1 MLTLVIAIGIVLLSS
16 AICSGSEA
24 ALFSVRLVKVRR
36 LAQSKRPNA
45 LALLSIREQMNRP
58 IATIVILNNIA
69 NIVGTIVVGYLAT
82 AVLGSQW
89 LGLVSGM
96 LTFLVILF
104 SEIIPKTL
112 GERYSDQIALVIAR
126 PVAGLTR
133 ILTPLIWCIE
143 KITNPLTAGGNSFT
157 TDEAEIQLLA
167 KMGQEAGTIEDDEF
181 EMIRKIFNLN
191 DMMAADLMTP
201 RVVMTYLKG
210 DLTLAEAKEDILN
223 SPHSRII
230 VIGETP
236 DEVIGVALKTE
247 LLAGIIQ
254 GKLDQS
260 ISNFAYTVQFVL
272 GRKRADQLL
281 SIFQQARQHLAVVV
295 DEYGGVSGVVTLED
309 VLEVLTGQLVDET
322 DTIDDLQEFARKRK
336 N

>member
-1 MLTLVIAIGIVLLSS
+1 MLMLLIAIGIVLLSS

-24 ALFSVRLVKVRR
+24 ALFSVPIVKVRR
-36 LAQSKRPNA
+36 LAQSNRPSA

-58 IATIVILNNIA
+58 IATVVILNNIA
-69 NIVGTIVVGYLAT
+69 NITGTSVVVSVAT
-82 AVLGSQW
+82 KALGSQW
-89 LGLVSGM
+89 LGLVSGT

-104 SEIIPKTL
+104 SEIIPKTV
-112 GERYSDQIALVIAR
+112 GERYSEQIAVIIAR

-143 KITNPLTAGGNSFT
+143 KITNPLTAGGNRFT
-157 TDEAEIQLLA
+157 TDEAEIELLA

-181 EMIRKIFNLN
+181 EMIRKIFDLN
-191 DMMAADLMTP
+191 DMTAADLMTP
-201 RVVMTYLKG
+201 RVVMTYLRG
-210 DLTLAEAKEDILN
+210 DLTLAEAKEDILT

-230 VIGETP
+230 VVGETL
-236 DEVIGVALKTE
+236 DQVTGVALKTE

-260 ISNFAYTVQFVL
+260 ISSFAYTVHLVL

-281 SIFQQARQHLAVVV
+281 SIFQQTHQHLAVVV

-309 VLEVLTGQLVDET
+309 VLEVLTGPLVDET
-322 DTIDDLQEFARKRK
+322 DTVVDLQEFARKQS

>member
-1 MLTLVIAIGIVLLSS
+1 MLVLFIAIGIVLLSS

-24 ALFSVRLVKVRR
+24 ALFSVRIVKVRR
-36 LAQSKRPNA
+36 LAQSKRPEA

-58 IATIVILNNIA
+58 IATVVILNNIA
-69 NIVGTIVVGYLAT
+69 NIVGTSVVTILAT
-82 AVLGSQW
+82 EVLGDRW
-89 LGLVSGM
+89 LGFVSGT

-104 SEIIPKTL
+104 SEIIPKTV
-112 GERYSDQIALVIAR
+112 GERYSEQISLVIAR

-133 ILTPLIWCIE
+133 ILTPLVWCIE
-143 KITNPLTAGGNSFT
+143 KVTTPLTAGGNSFT

-210 DLTLAEAKEDILN
+210 DLTLAEAKADILT

-230 VIGETP
+230 IIGETL
-236 DEVIGVALKTE
+236 DQVIGVALKTE

-281 SIFQQARQHLAVVV
+281 SIFQQTRQHLAVVV

>member
-1 MLTLVIAIGIVLLSS
+1 MLMLLIAIGIVLLSS

-24 ALFSVRLVKVRR
+24 ALFSVPIVKVRR
-36 LAQSKRPNA
+36 LAQSNRPNT

-69 NIVGTIVVGYLAT
+69 NIVGTSVVVVVAT
-82 AVLGSQW
+82 DVLGDRW
-89 LGLVSGM
+89 LGLVSGT

-104 SEIIPKTL
+104 SEIIPKTV
-112 GERYSDQIALVIAR
+112 GERYSEQIAVIIAR

-143 KITNPLTAGGNSFT
+143 KITNPLTAGGNRFT
-157 TDEAEIQLLA
+157 TDEAEIKLLA

-181 EMIRKIFNLN
+181 EMIRKIFDLN
-191 DMMAADLMTP
+191 DMTAADLMTP

-210 DLTLAEAKEDILN
+210 DLTLADAKEDILN

-236 DEVIGVALKTE
+236 DQVTGVALKTE
-247 LLAGIIQ
+247 LLAGIIE
-254 GKLDQS
+254 GELDQS
-260 ISNFAYTVQFVL
+260 ISNFTYKVHFVL
-272 GRKRADQLL
+272 GRKRANQLL
-281 SIFQQARQHLAVVV
+281 SIFQQTRQHLAVVV

-322 DTIDDLQEFARKRK
+322 DTIVDLQEFARKQS

>member
-1 MLTLVIAIGIVLLSS
+1 MLVLVIAIGIVLLSS

-36 LAQSKRPNA
+36 LAQSKRPEA
-45 LALLSIREQMNRP
+45 LALLSIRERMNRP

-69 NIVGTIVVGYLAT
+69 NIVGTIVVGFIAREI
-82 AVLGSQW
+82 LGSQW
-89 LGLVSGM
+89 LGLVSGI

-126 PVAGLTR
+126 PVSGLTR
-133 ILTPLIWCIE
+133 ILTPLVWCIE
-143 KITNPLTAGGNSFT
+143 KVTTPLTAGGNSFT

-191 DMMAADLMTP
+191 DMTAADLMTP

-210 DLTLAEAKEDILN
+210 DLTLAEAKADILT

-230 VIGETP
+230 IIGETL
-236 DEVIGVALKTE
+236 DQVIGVALKTE

-281 SIFQQARQHLAVVV
+281 SIFQQTRQHLAVVV

>member
-1 MLTLVIAIGIVLLSS
+1 MSTLIIAIAVVLLSS

-36 LAQSKRPNA
+36 LAQSRRPNA

-69 NIVGTIVVGYLAT
+69 NIVGTIVVGFIAT
-82 AVLGSQW
+82 NVLGKQW
-89 LGLVSGM
+89 LGVVSGI

-112 GERYSDQIALVIAR
+112 GEQYSDQISLIIAR

-143 KITNPLTAGGNSFT
+143 KITNPLTAGSNSFT
-157 TDEAEIQLLA
+157 TDEAEIKLLA

-181 EMIRKIFNLN
+181 EMLRKIFDLN
-191 DMMAADLMTP
+191 DMTAADLMTP

-210 DLTLAEAKEDILN
+210 DLTLDQGKEDILN

-236 DEVIGVALKTE
+236 DQVTGVALKTE
-247 LLAGIIQ
+247 LLAGIIE

-260 ISNFAYTVQFVL
+260 IAHFAYKVHFVL
-272 GRKRADQLL
+272 GRKRANQLL
-281 SIFQQARQHLAVVV
+281 SIFQQTRQHLAVVV

-309 VLEVLTGQLVDET
+309 VLEVLTGPLVDET
-322 DTIDDLQEFARKRK
+322 DTVADLQEFARKQS

>member
-1 MLTLVIAIGIVLLSS
+1 MLTLIIAIGIVLLSS

-69 NIVGTIVVGYLAT
+69 NIVGTIVVGYIAT
-82 AVLGSQW
+82 AVLGKQW
-89 LGLVSGM
+89 LGVVSGI

-112 GERYSDQIALVIAR
+112 GERYADQIALVIAR

-133 ILTPLIWCIE
+133 ILTPLVWGIE

-157 TDEAEIQLLA
+157 TDEAEIKLLA

-181 EMIRKIFNLN
+181 EMIRKIFDLN
-191 DMMAADLMTP
+191 DMTAADLMTP

-210 DLTLAEAKEDILN
+210 DLTLTEAKEDILN

-236 DEVIGVALKTE
+236 DQVTGVALKTE
-247 LLAGIIQ
+247 LLAGIIE
-254 GKLDQS
+254 GELDQS
-260 ISNFAYTVQFVL
+260 ISNFTYKVHFVL
-272 GRKRADQLL
+272 GRKRANQLL
-281 SIFQQARQHLAVVV
+281 SIFQQTRQHLAVVV

-309 VLEVLTGQLVDET
+309 VLEVLTGPLVDET
-322 DTIDDLQEFARKRK
+322 DTVVDLQEFARKQS

>member
-1 MLTLVIAIGIVLLSS
+1 MLVLLIAIGIVLLSS

-24 ALFSVRLVKVRR
+24 ALFSVPVVKVRR
-36 LAQSKRPNA
+36 LAQSNRPGA
-45 LALLSIREQMNRP
+45 QALLSIREQMNRP

-69 NIVGTIVVGYLAT
+69 NIVGTSVVVIVAT
-82 AVLGSQW
+82 DVLGDQW
-89 LGLVSGM
+89 LGLVSGI

-104 SEIIPKTL
+104 SEIVPKTV
-112 GERYSDQIALVIAR
+112 GERYSDQISLVIAR

-143 KITNPLTAGGNSFT
+143 KITNPLTAGGNRFT

-167 KMGQEAGTIEDDEF
+167 KMGQEEGTIEDDEF

-191 DMMAADLMTP
+191 DMTAADLMTP

-210 DLTLAEAKEDILN
+210 DLTLAEAREDLLN

-230 VIGETP
+230 VVGETL
-236 DEVIGVALKTE
+236 DEVTGVALKTE

-254 GKLDQS
+254 GKLDQA
-260 ISNFAYTVQFVL
+260 ISHFAYKVHFVL

-281 SIFQQARQHLAVVV
+281 LIFQQTRQHLAVVV

-309 VLEVLTGQLVDET
+309 VLEVLTGPLVDET
-322 DTIDDLQEFARKRK
+322 DTIVDLQEFARKQSS
-336 N
+336 